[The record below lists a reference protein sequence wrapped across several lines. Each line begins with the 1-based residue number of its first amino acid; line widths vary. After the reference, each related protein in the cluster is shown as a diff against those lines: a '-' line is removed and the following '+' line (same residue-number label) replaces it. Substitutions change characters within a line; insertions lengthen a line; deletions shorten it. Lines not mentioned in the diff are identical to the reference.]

1 MDIDQINI
9 KKIDGVRSFLGTG
22 WAFPPD
28 FNINTG
34 ETLVVSDFQDISES
48 LRILFSVTPGER
60 VTHLKYGCDLYAK
73 IFEPIDS
80 TFEFTV
86 KEMITTA
93 INDYEPRVEV
103 LDILTDIKDYAD
115 GLVKIEIIY
124 RERATNTRHNIVFPF
139 YKNEGTSLPEEI
151 S

>member
-1 MDIDQINI
+1 
-9 KKIDGVRSFLGTG
+9 
-22 WAFPPD
+22 
-28 FNINTG
+28 
-34 ETLVVSDFQDISES
+34 
-48 LRILFSVTPGER
+48 
-60 VTHLKYGCDLYAK
+60 
-73 IFEPIDS
+73 
-80 TFEFTV
+80 
-86 KEMITTA
+86 MITTA

-124 RERATNTRHNIVFPF
+124 RVRATNTRHNIVFPF